1 MRARSLSALV
11 TSGVGALAL
20 ATGFGGGR
28 PVAAGPPPSCPLDVR
43 MALVNSFVAAFNAG
57 RAAAADRLF
66 AKEPDFQ
73 WYSARGPRTAA
84 RAAPADENRSTLLA
98 YFRKRHRHHERQIP
112 VPNWF
117 QNEYFMTR
125 GADDYPRRLVHG
137 KMDAVCRPGQPPR
150 IIVWSL

>member
-1 MRARSLSALV
+1 MRARLLWVVVAAAVS
-11 TSGVGALAL
+11 ALAL
-20 ATGFGGGR
+20 VSPSSGER
-28 PVAAGPPPSCPLDVR
+28 RVAAGPPPPCPLDVR
-43 MALVNSFVAAFNAG
+43 VALVNSFVAAFNAG

-112 VPNWF
+112 VANWF
-117 QNEYFMTR
+117 QSEYFMTR